1 MPQLSKGGKFVFGKS
16 LIRADRSI
24 RFPPQAAE
32 EYGIASEGR
41 VYLFSGS
48 KSTGGFCVTRRG
60 LLLPSKIG
68 CILTDRPALRE
79 YLLEQGEFVR
89 YKGRIYC
96 WLAISPDGV
105 IRLTE
110 RMMDELSLQVGME
123 LLSIRGSDIAFV
135 MGAEG
140 PLLQH
145 AADYEGVIE
154 IY

>member
-16 LIRADRSI
+16 LIRPDRSI
-24 RFPPQAAE
+24 RFPPQAVE
-32 EYGIASEGR
+32 EYGTASEGA

-68 CILTDRPALRE
+68 CILEDCPTLRD
-79 YLLEQGEFVR
+79 YLLPQGELVR
-89 YKGRIYC
+89 YKGRRYC
-96 WLAISPDGV
+96 WLAISSSGV

-123 LLSIRGSDIAFV
+123 LLSIRGSDVAFV
-135 MGAEG
+135 MGAKG

-145 AADYEGVIE
+145 AADYEGAIK